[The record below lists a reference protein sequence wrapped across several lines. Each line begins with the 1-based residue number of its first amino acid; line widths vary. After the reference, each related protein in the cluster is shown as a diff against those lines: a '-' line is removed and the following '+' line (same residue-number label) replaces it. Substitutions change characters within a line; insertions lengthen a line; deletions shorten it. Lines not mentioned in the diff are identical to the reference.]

1 MSEPKPVV
9 VDITD
14 AAWKARLIASR
25 GKTAQAILDHG
36 KLIAEFYDTCESA
49 SGGSTFTEKMRAWLG
64 YSPDVS
70 SRWKSIGDN
79 YNELLSITQKL
90 PNDWYSISL
99 IAKLPPE
106 DREGI
111 SPKIT
116 QAEVKKKVS
125 EATRPADP
133 KPERVGWTVAVERII
148 GQLPTRFSRGEL
160 SRSTAG
166 RSEIRDMVREQ
177 YGRDIPRTVEADSAE
192 AHALADAVRRCIARV
207 LPKEAAARVE
217 QEHAAV
223 MAEVATLP
231 ESAKAKF
238 ERLVKKEHE
247 ILRARYFIEME
258 AAVRANTA
266 KEKADY
272 LEASAATHKACEA
285 WKAKMRNLNDWMT
298 REEFK
303 LVLGCLHPDRQTDE
317 EARRRFGRA
326 FDIFNRLKV
335 YAEGWQ

>member
-1 MSEPKPVV
+1 MSAAKPVV

-36 KLIAEFYDTCESA
+36 KLIAEFYQTCERA
-49 SGGSTFTEKMRAWLG
+49 QGGSTFTEKMEEWLG
-64 YSPDVS
+64 YGRQTS
-70 SRWKSIGDN
+70 SCWKRIGDH
-79 YNELLSITQKL
+79 YDELSRITGKL
-90 PNDWYSISL
+90 PSDWYSISL

-106 DREGI
+106 DREDVR
-111 SPKIT
+111 PEIT
-116 QAEVKKKVS
+116 QAEVRNKICKVK
-125 EATRPADP
+125 PADA

-166 RSEIRDMVREQ
+166 RSEIRDMVRKE
-177 YGRDIPRTVEADSAE
+177 YGQDIPRTVEADSAE

-247 ILRARYFIEME
+247 ILRARFFIEM
-258 AAVRANTA
+258 
-266 KEKADY
+266 D
-272 LEASAATHKACEA
+272 
-285 WKAKMRNLNDWMT
+285 
-298 REEFK
+298 
-303 LVLGCLHPDRQTDE
+303 
-317 EARRRFGRA
+317 GRLLPKP
-326 FDIFNRLKV
+326 RK
-335 YAEGWQ
+335 